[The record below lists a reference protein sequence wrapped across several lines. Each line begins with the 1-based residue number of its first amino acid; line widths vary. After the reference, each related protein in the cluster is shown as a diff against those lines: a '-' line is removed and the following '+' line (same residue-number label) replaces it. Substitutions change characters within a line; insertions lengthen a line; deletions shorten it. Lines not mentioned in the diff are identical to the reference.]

1 LHDNRH
7 RTGYVLEDTSVE
19 AQTPVLRDIDQI
31 IAAVK
36 QQILEVSVWQLQ
48 KKHPADDDG
57 VWWFALPG
65 ISNDIQ
71 IESSSGICPF
81 LIETD
86 ERSSHQAR
94 TAQTVAETVQMIVA
108 HLSPLRQTVQ

>member
-1 LHDNRH
+1 M
-7 RTGYVLEDTSVE
+7 E

-36 QQILEVSVWQLQ
+36 QQIPEVTVWQLQ

-57 VWWFALPG
+57 VWWFALPE
-65 ISNDIQ
+65 INNDIQ
-71 IESSSGICPF
+71 IESSSGMCPF

-94 TAQTVAETVQMIVA
+94 TAQTVAETVELIVA
-108 HLSPLRQTVQ
+108 HLLPLWRTVQ